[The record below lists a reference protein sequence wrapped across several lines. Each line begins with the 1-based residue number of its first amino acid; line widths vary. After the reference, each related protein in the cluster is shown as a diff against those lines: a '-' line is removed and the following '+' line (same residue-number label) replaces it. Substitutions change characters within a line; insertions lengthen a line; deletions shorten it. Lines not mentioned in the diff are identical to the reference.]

1 VEGLKL
7 TNPYYSLGVSCLK
20 RTTVAI
26 SEATARRLS
35 ELSRKHKIVIS
46 ALATE
51 ALEVACD
58 AMDMGFTPRDLRDL
72 IVILK
77 LASFI
82 DPVLL
87 PIDVVEKLVLMASRD
102 SGVFDTLL
110 RDFNQLGARVA
121 SAAISYYGAPANI
134 EELLK
139 TLTIASKLSAFKEVR
154 AVRRGEELEVSIIGS
169 WKTFETSRLIEAFVR
184 GAFETLGYT
193 VKEAYVGVGSLKV
206 TVTPKGYT
214 A

>member
-1 VEGLKL
+1 M
-7 TNPYYSLGVSCLK
+7 
-20 RTTVAI
+20 AI

>member
-1 VEGLKL
+1 
-7 TNPYYSLGVSCLK
+7 LK

-35 ELSRKHKIVIS
+35 ELSRRHKIVIS

-121 SAAISYYGAPANI
+121 SAAISYYGAPANV

-139 TLTIASKLSAFKEVR
+139 TLAIASKLSAFKEVR

-206 TVTPKGYT
+206 TVAPKG
-214 A
+214 

>member
-1 VEGLKL
+1 M
-7 TNPYYSLGVSCLK
+7 
-20 RTTVAI
+20 AI
-26 SEATARRLS
+26 SEVTARRLS

-58 AMDMGFTPRDLRDL
+58 AIDMGFTPRDLRDL

-87 PIDVVEKLVLMASRD
+87 PIDVVEKLVSMTSRD
-102 SGVFDTLL
+102 LGVFDTLL

-121 SAAISYYGAPANI
+121 SAVISYYGAPANV

-139 TLTIASKLSAFKEVR
+139 TLTVVSKLSAFKEVK

-169 WKTFETSRLIEAFVR
+169 WKTLETSRLIEAFVR
-184 GAFETLGYT
+184 GAFETLGFT
-193 VKEAYVGVGSLKV
+193 IKETYVGVGSLRV
-206 TVTPKGYT
+206 TVAPKG
-214 A
+214 

>member
-7 TNPYYSLGVSCLK
+7 TNPYYSLRVSCLK

-26 SEATARRLS
+26 SEVTARRLS

-58 AMDMGFTPRDLRDL
+58 AIDMGFTPRDLRDL

-87 PIDVVEKLVLMASRD
+87 PIDVVEKLVSMTSRD
-102 SGVFDTLL
+102 LGVFDTLL

-121 SAAISYYGAPANI
+121 SAVISYYGAPANV

-139 TLTIASKLSAFKEVR
+139 TLTVVSKLSAFKEVK

-169 WKTFETSRLIEAFVR
+169 WKTLETSRLIEAFVR
-184 GAFETLGYT
+184 GAFETLGFT
-193 VKEAYVGVGSLKV
+193 IKETYVGVGSLRV
-206 TVTPKGYT
+206 TVAPKG
-214 A
+214 

>member
-7 TNPYYSLGVSCLK
+7 TNPHYSLRVSCLK

-26 SEATARRLS
+26 SETTARRLS
-35 ELSRKHKIVIS
+35 ELSRRHKIVIS

-206 TVTPKGYT
+206 TVAPKG
-214 A
+214 

>member
-7 TNPYYSLGVSCLK
+7 TNPYYSLGVSYLK

-35 ELSRKHKIVIS
+35 ELSRRHKIVIS

-87 PIDVVEKLVLMASRD
+87 PIDVVEKLVSMTSRD
-102 SGVFDTLL
+102 LGVFDTLL

-121 SAAISYYGAPANI
+121 SAVISYYGAPANV

-139 TLTIASKLSAFKEVR
+139 TLTVASKLSAFKEVK

-169 WKTFETSRLIEAFVR
+169 WKTLETSRLIEAFVR
-184 GAFETLGYT
+184 GAFETLGFT
-193 VKEAYVGVGSLKV
+193 IKETYAGVGSLRV
-206 TVTPKGYT
+206 TVVPKG
-214 A
+214 

>member
-1 VEGLKL
+1 
-7 TNPYYSLGVSCLK
+7 LK

-35 ELSRKHKIVIS
+35 ELSRRHKIVIS

-121 SAAISYYGAPANI
+121 SVAISYYGAPANI

-206 TVTPKGYT
+206 TVAPKG
-214 A
+214 

>member
-1 VEGLKL
+1 M
-7 TNPYYSLGVSCLK
+7 K

-35 ELSRKHKIVIS
+35 ELSRRHKIVIS

-58 AMDMGFTPRDLRDL
+58 AMDMGFTPRDQRDL

-102 SGVFDTLL
+102 QGVFDTLL

-121 SAAISYYGAPANI
+121 SAVISYYGAPANI

-139 TLTIASKLSAFKEVR
+139 TLAIASKLSAFKEVR
-154 AVRRGEELEVSIIGS
+154 SVRRGEELDVSIIGS

-206 TVTPKGYT
+206 TVAPKG
-214 A
+214 

>member
-1 VEGLKL
+1 M
-7 TNPYYSLGVSCLK
+7 K
-20 RTTVAI
+20 RTTVAV

-35 ELSRKHKIVIS
+35 ELSRRHKIVIS

-121 SAAISYYGAPANI
+121 SAVISYYGAPANI

-139 TLTIASKLSAFKEVR
+139 TLTISSKLSAFKEVR
-154 AVRRGEELEVSIIGS
+154 TVRRGEELEVSIIGS

-206 TVTPKGYT
+206 TVAPKGYT